1 LFAENNLPPR
11 TYEFTLTS
19 RYQAAEG
26 GDIIRLRWRYEDD
39 TLTPFP
45 SGYLSVY
52 ATGDPIHV
60 INVDVAGDGTVT
72 LEDVRAALE
81 GDLDITNLVSIP
93 ILGTGDTGT
102 VIDVADVAAPPAGE
116 FIFDKEYQREL
127 HLISNVALQAFFN
140 INPPTAPYPFP
151 NQLKDGDTLGIY
163 YPYIKDPEAFFGPH
177 ADPTKV
183 GGRRQATL
191 TNNALAAVVETDSSQ
206 LFNSTYE
213 PEKVAQG
220 IPICKRIGDDLIFI
234 DGTIVKGELDP
245 LDPLY
250 PPDGVRFGE
259 HGYTL
264 ERIMLGA
271 SSIMVTLTED
281 WFGAV
286 PLSSGSP
293 ASIQDVINAIL
304 KDLAG
309 TGSPEGSE
317 LIGSQGNAGGGVS
330 ALITS
335 LVAGSL
341 WGQLIALQAGQNA
354 RAALGW
360 DETVTGEWLFQN
372 VQNFQQEQ
380 FFDFP
385 PLVPVSP
392 YLRGKAATATES
404 YEVTLGTWSYYHSS
418 QGDYYTVGLA
428 PNVVPAGTWTV
439 APQSVPGTPGN
450 AMFFG
455 KTDDGWVFYLFEG
468 VLAGDIISNFDV
480 ACTAKYE
487 LTKSGGLWY
496 HNFKSDR
503 YNFDTPNGGVLGG
516 DCFIGGK
523 LTVNGGTFGSP
534 SYFNGSVDVSP
545 VGGAHLT
552 FGGRSFNGPIHG
564 LEAKF
569 ESVSPTINRL
579 EFHAGF
585 GLVTGRGIRVVA
597 DKPYPDAVGQFMP
610 STALPV
616 SFNESK
622 FYYVWVDPDGEF
634 WLDDIGP
641 VWNSTYGAYLVD
653 ASQVIAPYSV
663 YEYALVD
670 IVWSV
675 EGNTPGTIRF
685 GTCPDLGGGRRYWQ
699 EVDTG
704 TPMEHQVTE
713 RETVWINAGNTD
725 FSNRDLKVAGGVGV
739 RNPGVPL
746 AVTKTAILKLHAE
759 GRHTSSSP
767 TDFINVVAQVVN
779 LANVY
784 QPPIPSLYRGAG
796 YAAVHVNGY
805 MEYGTEPSER
815 VMSGILQDV
824 VVDAVG
830 GGQVRCGVESDASGN
845 VFTEA
850 YASIHHCGFIW
861 DRMSNPQI
869 PQ

>member
-1 LFAENNLPPR
+1 MVLEGILSTAADFPHVLTLFAENNLPPR

-81 GDLDITNLVSIP
+81 GDLAITNLVSIP

-354 RAALGW
+354 RAALGF
-360 DETVTGEWLFQN
+360 DETVTGEWLFDAETTFGSYGHQITGSWRKLFPVAPPN
-372 VQNFQQEQ
+372 WNLFYRFNYDTAAATDVLWTTASWYVFAGGILMVQGCRPTTLATFVAAPDDVGTGDCQAWWFVDGQVEVSRRAGLAAGAPFQFDMPTLTVSILAQDALTGDWGVGLGGAITLWDDGVHGCSGARIVGKSSEDAISSGELKRLFESSSTSGQSGVYMYYSDRALPDAGYSGMGSVLITAMNCRYIGGLSGWVQNNAGAPSQITVHSAYGIRQ
-380 FFDFP
+380 
-385 PLVPVSP
+385 
-392 YLRGKAATATES
+392 YYKAAGAAGPWGSGSNPFDGWPDYAEVVPCVHPTYGGTGDFNMWSAPFFFKQQINAVAGAIVLQSGVDWRGRRALASLTVSTDSNFLNTSPEAAVQSAIEEIYACTRHVYFGSTGEAHHYPFYRITPSGAPHPLEVDLTAR
-404 YEVTLGTWSYYHSS
+404 VTLGVNTAT
-418 QGDYYTVGLA
+418 GDL
-428 PNVVPAGTWTV
+428 
-439 APQSVPGTPGN
+439 
-450 AMFFG
+450 
-455 KTDDGWVFYLFEG
+455 
-468 VLAGDIISNFDV
+468 
-480 ACTAKYE
+480 E
-487 LTKSGGLWY
+487 LTTGS
-496 HNFKSDR
+496 
-503 YNFDTPNGGVLGG
+503 TPLLYVMG
-516 DCFIGGK
+516 
-523 LTVNGGTFGSP
+523 TV
-534 SYFNGSVDVSP
+534 
-545 VGGAHLT
+545 
-552 FGGRSFNGPIHG
+552 I
-564 LEAKF
+564 
-569 ESVSPTINRL
+569 PTM
-579 EFHAGF
+579 H
-585 GLVTGRGIRVVA
+585 
-597 DKPYPDAVGQFMP
+597 Y
-610 STALPV
+610 
-616 SFNESK
+616 
-622 FYYVWVDPDGEF
+622 
-634 WLDDIGP
+634 
-641 VWNSTYGAYLVD
+641 
-653 ASQVIAPYSV
+653 
-663 YEYALVD
+663 
-670 IVWSV
+670 
-675 EGNTPGTIRF
+675 
-685 GTCPDLGGGRRYWQ
+685 
-699 EVDTG
+699 
-704 TPMEHQVTE
+704 
-713 RETVWINAGNTD
+713 
-725 FSNRDLKVAGGVGV
+725 
-739 RNPGVPL
+739 
-746 AVTKTAILKLHAE
+746 
-759 GRHTSSSP
+759 
-767 TDFINVVAQVVN
+767 
-779 LANVY
+779 
-784 QPPIPSLYRGAG
+784 
-796 YAAVHVNGY
+796 
-805 MEYGTEPSER
+805 
-815 VMSGILQDV
+815 
-824 VVDAVG
+824 
-830 GGQVRCGVESDASGN
+830 
-845 VFTEA
+845 
-850 YASIHHCGFIW
+850 
-861 DRMSNPQI
+861 
-869 PQ
+869 